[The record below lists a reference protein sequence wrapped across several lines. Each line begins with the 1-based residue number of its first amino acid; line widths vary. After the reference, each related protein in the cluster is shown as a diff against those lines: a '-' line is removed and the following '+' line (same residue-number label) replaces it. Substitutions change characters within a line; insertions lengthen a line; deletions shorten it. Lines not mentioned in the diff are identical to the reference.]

1 MIQVIRPGLQTT
13 VQDVGR
19 IGFYEVGMPPS
30 GAMDKYSYTVSNLLV
45 GNNES
50 AATLEITY
58 LGPILK
64 FQEDAII
71 ALTGGEI
78 PPKINGESVPMWEA
92 LSIKAGDQL
101 SFDFVKQGARVYLA
115 VAGGI
120 DVPLIMASRSTY
132 TLCGIGGYEGR
143 SLQEN
148 DQLKIGNDSS
158 RPAKVGARIAGDL
171 IPTFSKSHEIRVVLG
186 LCSYRLTEESIKR
199 FFSIDWRVTPEANR
213 VGYRFKG
220 ERLNFVDREQPFGA
234 GSNPS
239 NVVDLGY
246 PIGSIQVPDGVE
258 PIALLNDAVTGGG
271 YATIATI
278 ISADLNK
285 MGQIKTNESVRF
297 VSVGI
302 EEALFARKE
311 LKDKIAEVK
320 KYLYEEIGGILNG

>member
-1 MIQVIRPGLQTT
+1 MIHIISPGLQTT
-13 VQDVGR
+13 VQDNGR

-30 GAMDKYSYTVSNLLV
+30 GAMDKYSYQVSNLLV

-58 LGPILK
+58 LGPTLE
-64 FQEDAII
+64 FEEDAVI

-78 PPKINGESVPMWEA
+78 PPKINGEPVPMWETLA
-92 LSIKAGDQL
+92 VKAGDQL

-120 DVPLIMASRSTY
+120 DVPLIMDSRSTY
-132 TLCGIGGYEGR
+132 TLCGIGGLEGR
-143 SLQEN
+143 PLQEN
-148 DQLKIGNDSS
+148 DKLAIGNECI
-158 RPAKVGARIAGDL
+158 RTVQAGTRIADHL
-171 IPTFSKSHEIRVVLG
+171 IPTFSKKHEIRVVLG
-186 LCSYRLTEESIKR
+186 LCSYRLTEESKER
-199 FFSIDWRVTPEANR
+199 FFSIDWSVTPEANR

-220 ERLNFVDREQPFGA
+220 ERLSFVEREQPFGA

-258 PIALLNDAVTGGG
+258 PIALLHDAVTGGG

-297 VSVGI
+297 VSVTM
-302 EEALFARKE
+302 EEALAARKE
-311 LKDKIAEVK
+311 LKNKIAEVK
-320 KYLYEEIGGILNG
+320 QQLN